1 MGVGGGGVEVKLYFI
16 DRPQEMEE
24 SGAVMH
30 MHVTKHRRHFS
41 KGDNFLPQRG
51 AAKASIYLTSWWW

>member
-1 MGVGGGGVEVKLYFI
+1 MGGGGLGGWGGGVKLYFI

-30 MHVTKHRRHFS
+30 MHVTTPSPFF
-41 KGDNFLPQRG
+41 KGR
-51 AAKASIYLTSWWW
+51 